1 MSNLSLCTLALSL
14 TLTPLMGCSSKDDAS
29 DDTADTTF
37 ATADVTPMEGTWAV
51 TDSTWDRD
59 DCGASLLLAAPEA
72 VAISDATES
81 SFGLSIVFPVSFG
94 LPDLGT
100 TCTLDG
106 GAFVCVEASQS
117 FTIYSSQVDLGA
129 TVTGALSSTMT
140 GQMSAEILLA
150 CTGPECMNFDGC
162 TLINS
167 ADITHEM

>member
-1 MSNLSLCTLALSL
+1 MSHVSRYTMALAL
-14 TLTPLMGCSSKDDAS
+14 TLTPLLGCSSKDDAS
-29 DDTADTTF
+29 EDTADTTF

-51 TDSTWDRD
+51 TNNTWDRD

-72 VAISDATES
+72 VAISDVTDT

-129 TVTGALSSTMT
+129 TVTGSLSSEMS
-140 GQMSAEILLA
+140 GRMSAELLLA

-162 TLINS
+162 VLVNS
-167 ADITHEM
+167 ADITHDM